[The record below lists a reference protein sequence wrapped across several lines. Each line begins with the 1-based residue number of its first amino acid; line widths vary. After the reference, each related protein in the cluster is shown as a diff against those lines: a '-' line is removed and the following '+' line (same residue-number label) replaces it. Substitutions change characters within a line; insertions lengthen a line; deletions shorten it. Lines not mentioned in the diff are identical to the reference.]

1 VDAAPDA
8 GPTALF
14 TSRGGANPSN
24 ATPHGRV
31 VNAHD
36 RPTATS
42 YRARMKHVSYA
53 DKSLFM
59 GDEAAD
65 TLLEYARLVA
75 DSQRADTVT
84 LRSISPDG
92 NTVEASFLLDA
103 STILMVE
110 STNSEVEPPDN
121 SEVVKEMQE
130 RIDAITRPVSVET
143 EEPPYVDYDLPGTF

>member
-1 VDAAPDA
+1 
-8 GPTALF
+8 
-14 TSRGGANPSN
+14 
-24 ATPHGRV
+24 
-31 VNAHD
+31 
-36 RPTATS
+36 
-42 YRARMKHVSYA
+42 MKHVSYA

-130 RIDAITRPVSVET
+130 RIDAITRPVGVESQ
-143 EEPPYVDYDLPGTF
+143 EPPYVDYDLPDSI

>member
-1 VDAAPDA
+1 
-8 GPTALF
+8 
-14 TSRGGANPSN
+14 
-24 ATPHGRV
+24 
-31 VNAHD
+31 
-36 RPTATS
+36 
-42 YRARMKHVSYA
+42 MKHVSYA